1 MTKKCKLDDYF
12 IDGLTK
18 QDDMIKSA
26 QMAKHVKN
34 KYPKFFSGGV
44 SFFKGTVHIE
54 IKKDA
59 EPYQAPPR

>member
-1 MTKKCKLDDYF
+1 MDDYF
-12 IDGLTK
+12 IHGPTK
-18 QDDMIKSA
+18 QDDMMKSA

-44 SFFKGTVHIE
+44 GCFKGTVHID

-59 EPYQAPPR
+59 GPYQAPPR